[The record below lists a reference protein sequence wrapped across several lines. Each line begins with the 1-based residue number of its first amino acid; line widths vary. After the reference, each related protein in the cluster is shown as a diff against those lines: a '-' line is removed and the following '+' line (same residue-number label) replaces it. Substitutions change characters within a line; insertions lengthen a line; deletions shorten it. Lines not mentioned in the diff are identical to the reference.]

1 MVRGALPLINFLF
14 LDILQKSM
22 GWTIVQSGIVTG
34 GIVMGITMIAFIFT
48 EETYHKDLDY
58 LEEDNSFT

>member
-1 MVRGALPLINFLF
+1 
-14 LDILQKSM
+14 
-22 GWTIVQSGIVTG
+22 VQSGIVTG
-34 GIVMGITMIAFIFT
+34 CIVMGVTMIAFIFT